1 MNRDAF
7 ISVVSGLPR
16 SGTSMMMS
24 MLDAGGV
31 PPISD
36 GIRSADDDNPKG
48 YYEFERVKKIKEDT
62 SWIPDAKG
70 KAVKMI
76 SKLVVELPEGFEY
89 RVIFM
94 RRKMEEILASQK
106 RMMERRGTVRDDGP
120 SDAVM
125 AQFFEKHVTDTL
137 ARLIAGPQF
146 KLLEVDYNAI
156 MTGGAEDAIARI
168 DEFLGGGMDRPAMQ
182 AVVDK
187 NLYRQRAE

>member
-1 MNRDAF
+1 MNRDEF

-16 SGTSMMMS
+16 SGTSMMMR
-24 MLDAGGV
+24 MLDAGGI
-31 PPISD
+31 PPVSD

-62 SWIPDAKG
+62 DWIPSAKG

-76 SKLVVELPEGFEY
+76 SKLVVELPEGHAY

-94 RRKMEEILASQK
+94 CRRMEEILASQK
-106 RMMERRGTVRDDGP
+106 QMMERRGTVRDDGP

-125 AQFFEKHVTDTL
+125 AQFFRKHVADTL
-137 ARLIAGPQF
+137 ERLRSGPQF
-146 KLLEVDYNAI
+146 EFIEVDYNAI
-156 MTGGAEDAIARI
+156 MSGAAEAAIARI
-168 DEFLGGGMDRPAMQ
+168 DEFLGGDLDRAAMQ